1 MKRIG
6 LIVNPYAGLGGR
18 AGFKGSDDVSI
29 QERALEMG
37 VVPEAPYRA
46 LLCLRELER
55 DADDI
60 EILCGAGEM
69 GEDTVR
75 QTVLPYRVE
84 AKAVEGRTTAAD
96 TKEAAR
102 ELLEKGADLLLFAGG
117 DGTARDIM
125 DAVETKIPVIGIPAG
140 VKIHSAV
147 YAMNPQSAGKAAHS
161 FVKETGVTVAEAE
174 VMDIDEELF
183 RQGQVEARLYGYLM
197 VPQIKAYMQGMKAGG
212 YSEAAGLAGIAMEI
226 VSTME
231 NDVCYVIGPGTT
243 TRGIMEA
250 MGLENTLLGVDVV
263 CNKEQIG
270 KDLNEQ
276 QLVELLNGRL
286 FRIIIT
292 IIGGQ
297 GHVFGRGN
305 QQLSPRILQMA
316 GRDGITIV
324 ATRTKL
330 IGLGGRP
337 MTVDTGDPETDQ
349 MLSGYYR
356 VVTGYQDYIPYKIV
370 L

>member
-75 QTVLPYRVE
+75 QTVLRYRVE

-161 FVKETGVTVAEAE
+161 FVRETGVTVAEAE
-174 VMDIDEELF
+174 VMDIDEDLF
-183 RQGQVEARLYGYLM
+183 RQGQVEAPALWVFDGSTDQGVYAGYE
-197 VPQIKAYMQGMKAGG
+197 
-212 YSEAAGLAGIAMEI
+212 SW
-226 VSTME
+226 
-231 NDVCYVIGPGTT
+231 
-243 TRGIMEA
+243 R
-250 MGLENTLLGVDVV
+250 
-263 CNKEQIG
+263 
-270 KDLNEQ
+270 
-276 QLVELLNGRL
+276 
-286 FRIIIT
+286 
-292 IIGGQ
+292 
-297 GHVFGRGN
+297 VFGGGRSRRN
-305 QQLSPRILQMA
+305 
-316 GRDGITIV
+316 RDGN
-324 ATRTKL
+324 RFHY
-330 IGLGGRP
+330 G
-337 MTVDTGDPETDQ
+337 E
-349 MLSGYYR
+349 
-356 VVTGYQDYIPYKIV
+356 
-370 L
+370 

>member
-102 ELLEKGADLLLFAGG
+102 EL
-117 DGTARDIM
+117 
-125 DAVETKIPVIGIPAG
+125 
-140 VKIHSAV
+140 S
-147 YAMNPQSAGKAAHS
+147 
-161 FVKETGVTVAEAE
+161 
-174 VMDIDEELF
+174 
-183 RQGQVEARLYGYLM
+183 
-197 VPQIKAYMQGMKAGG
+197 
-212 YSEAAGLAGIAMEI
+212 
-226 VSTME
+226 
-231 NDVCYVIGPGTT
+231 
-243 TRGIMEA
+243 
-250 MGLENTLLGVDVV
+250 
-263 CNKEQIG
+263 
-270 KDLNEQ
+270 
-276 QLVELLNGRL
+276 
-286 FRIIIT
+286 
-292 IIGGQ
+292 
-297 GHVFGRGN
+297 
-305 QQLSPRILQMA
+305 
-316 GRDGITIV
+316 
-324 ATRTKL
+324 
-330 IGLGGRP
+330 
-337 MTVDTGDPETDQ
+337 
-349 MLSGYYR
+349 
-356 VVTGYQDYIPYKIV
+356 
-370 L
+370 